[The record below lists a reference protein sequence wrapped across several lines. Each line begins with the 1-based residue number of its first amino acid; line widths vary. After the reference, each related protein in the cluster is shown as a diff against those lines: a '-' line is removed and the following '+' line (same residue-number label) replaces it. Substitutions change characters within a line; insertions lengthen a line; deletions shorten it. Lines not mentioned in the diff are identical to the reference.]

1 MVNHT
6 EWYLL
11 ENKVTKL
18 TAQEPIIYGGSF
30 QSIITDCTIIKEG
43 EAIGTF
49 FGYRWAGIDNE
60 GYDTFILPM
69 MK

>member
-1 MVNHT
+1 MVV
-6 EWYLL
+6 LSSPL
-11 ENKVTKL
+11 SLIVL
-18 TAQEPIIYGGSF
+18 
-30 QSIITDCTIIKEG
+30 IIKEG